1 MSSVNSLQELLIEEI
16 KDIYDA
22 EKQLVKA
29 LPKMAKAASNS
40 ELKEGFNQHLEETKN
55 HVNRLEQVFETLGEN
70 PKGKTC
76 KAMQGLVE
84 EGSEAIDLDG
94 PDAVRDAAL
103 IGAAQRVEHYEI
115 AAYGTVRTLAET
127 LGLSEVADL
136 LQQTLDEEK
145 KTDETLSQV
154 ADTVNEDADLV
165 AEETEKD

>member
-1 MSSVNSLQELLIEEI
+1 M
-16 KDIYDA
+16 
-22 EKQLVKA
+22 KA

-145 KTDETLSQV
+145 KTDETLSQI